1 MMAIPICYTP
11 YGIWHAYPDRHTP
24 AQAAAMTRAAI
35 SRGYTLTQ
43 AAAAILAA
51 HEATTRCKTQSRGVN
66 MIKITDY
73 ADAHM
78 TDIADAINT
87 AVAEG
92 FALNTHA
99 DSIADEQLDTSED
112 YAVEVAAVDA
122 SLVYLTGGGPLDEID
137 DDTWV
142 RTCGN
147 QTRAEFAF
155 LAIDN
160 GETIADSWADAQ
172 LVASQVH
179 A

>member
-1 MMAIPICYTP
+1 
-11 YGIWHAYPDRHTP
+11 
-24 AQAAAMTRAAI
+24 
-35 SRGYTLTQ
+35 
-43 AAAAILAA
+43 
-51 HEATTRCKTQSRGVN
+51 

-99 DSIADEQLDTSED
+99 DPIADEQLDTSED

-137 DDTWV
+137 DETWV
-142 RTCGN
+142 QTCGN

-160 GETIADSWADAQ
+160 GETIADSWTEAQ